1 MSASAIGMLLWM
13 GGVGLVCYQ
22 FLKLFKTEYG
32 QYVDRY
38 IESAQTT
45 LSATD
50 VFMAPEA
57 LLRISAL
64 CAAAGVLAGVFAG
77 LGGSLLVMILFAVV
91 LGIAGFNAPKGLL
104 KILAWQRLNKFET
117 QLADAIELL
126 SKSMRAGLSPAA
138 AFGVGAREL
147 PKPASQEFAI
157 VVRDTQNNRPLNE
170 AVKRLADRMKLE
182 DTRLLAI
189 VMDLG
194 MREGGNMTE
203 ALDAVA
209 STVRNR
215 FNVRRKVKAA
225 TASARAQV
233 AVVASMPFVMLGVF
247 TLVNP
252 EMMEPL
258 WTTHI
263 GLILVGVVCFLE
275 FVGISV
281 MIKIA
286 KKVEY

>member
-1 MSASAIGMLLWM
+1 MTGSLIGMLLWM
-13 GGVGLVCYQ
+13 GGIGLVCYQ
-22 FLKLFKTEYG
+22 FQKLFRTEYG

-38 IESAQTT
+38 MESAQAT

-64 CAAAGVLAGVFAG
+64 CAATGVFAGVFAG
-77 LGGSLLVMILFAVV
+77 LGGSLLVMILLAVV
-91 LGIAGFNAPKGLL
+91 LGVAGFNAPKGLL
-104 KILAWQRLNKFET
+104 RILAWQRLNKFET

-233 AVVASMPFVMLGVF
+233 AVVASMPFVMLGIF
-247 TLVNP
+247 SLVNP

-258 WTTHI
+258 WTTSI
-263 GLILVGVVCFLE
+263 GWILVGIVCVLE
-275 FVGISV
+275 VVGISV